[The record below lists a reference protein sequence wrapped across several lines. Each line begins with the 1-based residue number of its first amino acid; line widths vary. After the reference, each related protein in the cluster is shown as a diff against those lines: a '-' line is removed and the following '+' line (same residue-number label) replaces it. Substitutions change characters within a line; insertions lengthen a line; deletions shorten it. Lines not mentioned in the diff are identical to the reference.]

1 MAAASP
7 TASGRAARRLGR
19 RGERVAVKALRRA
32 GYRVLA
38 RNACTPHGEIDVVAL
53 EDGAIVLVEVKTT
66 GAADGCPAES
76 RWGRPQRSRARAA
89 GRWMGGLRDAGSRRI
104 RHDLVAVTFAGR
116 RPVVTIR
123 RAVSVRG
130 RRAPSGDLG

>member
-1 MAAASP
+1 M
-7 TASGRAARRLGR
+7 R
-19 RGERVAVKALRRA
+19 ALRRA

-38 RNACTPHGEIDVVAL
+38 RNARTVHGEIDVLAL

-66 GAADGCPAES
+66 GVEGACPPDA
-76 RWGRPQRSRARAA
+76 RWGRPQRRRSLAA
-89 GRWMGGLRDAGSRRI
+89 GRWLARLHAGGSHRI

-123 RAVSVRG
+123 RGVSVRG
-130 RRAPSGDLG
+130 RRAPGG